1 MPFTNPFSNIFTSQ
15 TPAPAA
21 PAPGTPAAQ
30 PAPAPS
36 GDASIQGAN
45 PTPANTPAQSPG
57 TAPNGVIPAGEKKE
71 VSPLDNY
78 QDFWQ
83 NDPNAK
89 PQAEFTPE
97 QLDPAKLQEVVSK
110 TQLTSVITPELQAR
124 INAGGDDAQVA
135 MVEAMNTV
143 AQQTLMQS
151 TTVANKMIE
160 SQVTKAVAAMAAKI
174 PDIVKAQNLTNNLHD
189 QNPLFKNPAVAPI
202 IEAATTHLQTKF
214 PTASA
219 HELTAMAQDYVTAM
233 AESLGPVAPS
243 KDPAAS
249 KEVDWSSY
257 LDVAGT

>member
-1 MPFTNPFSNIFTSQ
+1 MSFTNPFANIFTQ
-15 TPAPAA
+15 QA
-21 PAPGTPAAQ
+21 PAPTAQ

-36 GDASIQGAN
+36 GDASVQTAT

-57 TAPNGVIPAGEKKE
+57 TAPNGVVPAGEQKE

-78 QDFWQ
+78 QDFWH
-83 NDPNAK
+83 NDPTAK
-89 PQAEFTPE
+89 PQAEFAPE
-97 QLDPAKLQEVVSK
+97 QLDPTKLQEVVSK
-110 TQLTSVITPELQAR
+110 TNLTSVITPELQAR

-160 SQVTKAVAAMAAKI
+160 AQVMKAVEAMTAKV
-174 PDIVKAQNLTNNLHD
+174 PALVKAQSLTNNLHE

-202 IEAATTHLQTKF
+202 IEATTAQLQTKF

-219 HELTAMAQDYVTAM
+219 QELTVMAQDYVKAM
-233 AESLGPVAPS
+233 TESLNPAPAPKS
-243 KDPAAS
+243 DATS
-249 KEVDWSSY
+249 GEVDWSSY
-257 LDVAGT
+257 LEIAGT

>member
-1 MPFTNPFSNIFTSQ
+1 MPFTNPFANIFTQQ

-21 PAPGTPAAQ
+21 PGTPGAPQ
-30 PAPAPS
+30 PAAPAPS
-36 GDASIQGAN
+36 GDASIQAAT
-45 PTPANTPAQSPG
+45 PTPANTPAATPG
-57 TAPNGVIPAGEKKE
+57 TAPNGVVPAGEQKE

-89 PQAEFTPE
+89 PQAEFAPE

-110 TQLTSVITPELQAR
+110 TNLTSVITPELQAR

-160 SQVTKAVAAMAAKI
+160 AQVTKAVEAMAAKV
-174 PDIVKAQNLTNNLHD
+174 PALVKAQNLTNNLHD
-189 QNPLFKNPAVAPI
+189 QNPLFKDPAVAPI
-202 IEAATTHLQTKF
+202 IEATTAQLQTKF
-214 PTASA
+214 PAASA
-219 HELTAMAQDYVTAM
+219 QELTVMAQDYVKAM
-233 AESLGPVAPS
+233 AESLNPTAPP
-243 KDPAAS
+243 KNPAS
-249 KEVDWSSY
+249 NEVDWSSY
-257 LDVAGT
+257 LEVAGT